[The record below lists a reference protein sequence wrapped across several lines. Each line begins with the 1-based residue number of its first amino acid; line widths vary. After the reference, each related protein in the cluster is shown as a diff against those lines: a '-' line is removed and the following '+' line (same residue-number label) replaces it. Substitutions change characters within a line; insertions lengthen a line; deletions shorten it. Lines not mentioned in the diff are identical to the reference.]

1 MAISCV
7 AIASPYFQ
15 HVPYPQVEN
24 HFLLNQ
30 ATTMIESL
38 LYYHGREL
46 SAVALMIE
54 YLLCNHGRELFAVAP
69 MNETVSLSS
78 D

>member
-1 MAISCV
+1 
-7 AIASPYFQ
+7 
-15 HVPYPQVEN
+15 
-24 HFLLNQ
+24 
-30 ATTMIESL
+30 MIESL